1 MGYKFTFDTIA
12 ITGATGTIGISLIK
26 RNYLEPPKPSTISPL
41 PSKAALSALY
51 AFIPCF
57 RAVLR

>member
-26 RNYLEPPKPSTISPL
+26 RNYLDVNFS
-41 PSKAALSALY
+41 
-51 AFIPCF
+51 
-57 RAVLR
+57 

>member
-26 RNYLEPPKPSTISPL
+26 GSSCTSVGKIQ
-41 PSKAALSALY
+41 
-51 AFIPCF
+51 
-57 RAVLR
+57 